1 MTNNIEKKN
10 SSQRKFYYLL
20 VPFSVLQIF
29 NYRAI
34 NNLKTSSIEFKLHF
48 GLVGLTFWALSIL
61 FFWVA
66 NDIYKKYGKRY
77 YILAF
82 LSIVIGIVFMS
93 FPIYAYREI
102 VKSDKIINAL
112 QQQADSLRKIGK

>member
-1 MTNNIEKKN
+1 MTNKMEKQN
-10 SSQRKFYYLL
+10 SIQRKFYYLL
-20 VPFSVLQIF
+20 ITFSVIQFF
-29 NYRAI
+29 NYRTI
-34 NNLKTSSIEFKLHF
+34 DNLKTSSIEFKLHF
-48 GLVGLTFWALSIL
+48 GLQGLTFWALSIV

-82 LSIVIGIVFMS
+82 LSIVVGIVFVS